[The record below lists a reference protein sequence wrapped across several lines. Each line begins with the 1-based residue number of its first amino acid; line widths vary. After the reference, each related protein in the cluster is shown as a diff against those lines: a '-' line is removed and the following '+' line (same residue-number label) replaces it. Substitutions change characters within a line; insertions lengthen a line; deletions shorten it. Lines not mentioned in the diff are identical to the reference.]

1 MEGAVGGFVPDG
13 VPQMMVIDDLDM
25 SRLSRLHVVRKYRV
39 DLSGFVQTI
48 KTSFIDI
55 REYESIYFML
65 STVLFYNKSFLNVG
79 VSCITL
85 GVALVHK
92 KLIKEVWYMLCGR
105 VVIEGVVL

>member
-1 MEGAVGGFVPDG
+1 MWWGVGGVGGVGGFVPDD

-65 STVLFYNKSFLNVG
+65 STVLFYKSFLNVG

-92 KLIKEVWYMLCGR
+92 KLIKEVWCICC
-105 VVIEGVVL
+105 VEE